1 MNRITEEKK
10 GDEERESWGN
20 RKEDRIR
27 KVRIKGGEESEGK
40 GMEKRRQERRN
51 AKIKQGRE
59 EGEENKTEGGRQKHI
74 GIDGERRKGC

>member
-59 EGEENKTEGGRQKHI
+59 EGEKKTRQKVE
-74 GIDGERRKGC
+74 DKNT